1 VAHLESSTPTGK
13 KMIDAGSVALERNI
27 ADAVRQKLADMGHKI
42 RPGVIVE
49 GGYQGIWR
57 QDDPLRYFGG
67 SDPRKDGCA
76 IGY

>member
-1 VAHLESSTPTGK
+1 MVGPGIVAFEKH
-13 KMIDAGSVALERNI
+13 I
-27 ADAVRQKLADMGHKI
+27 AETVKQKLADMGHKI
-42 RPGVIVE
+42 ASDVGAF

-57 QDDPLRYFGG
+57 LSNPLRYFAA